1 MDLSLF
7 VGRDTELEQIRALLD
22 STRLLTLTGA
32 GGSGKTRLA
41 VEVLSGLPA
50 VEALWVELADLD
62 DPELLPQHIAE
73 AAGFPDEVHSP
84 EGLTPLLAG
93 RDVLVVLDNC
103 EHLVDAC
110 ATLAPTLLGACPELR
125 ILATSR
131 EALGVRGERAWLVP
145 PLGLPEPAS
154 GLEVIGRS
162 EAVRLF
168 VERARD
174 MAPAFELTAENGCT
188 VAEICQAVDGIPLA
202 IELAAARVRV
212 LSTGQILERLRASLD
227 LLASGGRGT
236 LPRHR
241 TLRAALD
248 WSYDL
253 LPDDRRQLLH
263 RLSVF
268 RGGATLEAVETVC
281 AADAGERAGVLDTLA
296 SLVDRSLVVVREHQG
311 EARYALLET
320 VRQYARER
328 LNGTDEAHRV
338 RGRHAAFFST
348 LAAEAE
354 PHLTRPT
361 RPLWIGRLLPE
372 LDNLRE
378 TLTWTRDHTPDAHV
392 ALVGRLWWFWF
403 STRHWAE
410 GGRWLAE
417 ALALPEA
424 RAPGRARA
432 MLLFARGALL
442 ALQAR
447 PEEPRP
453 LLEEA
458 AALARD
464 IGDERLEAYALN
476 YLGLTY
482 AGEGRA
488 EGRALCHRAEV
499 WFRKHEDLYGLR
511 LALLLQ
517 GSTAMGLG
525 ELEEAK
531 RLNREGVEVA
541 RRFGLDREMAISL
554 QNLAAVHLRAGE
566 PQEAERLVLEALA
579 ASRRDPS
586 YYFIAVGLS
595 YLAEATMH
603 RGATLEAARLLG
615 AAEALAE
622 TIGLSFFRQDRERL
636 AEALTTFRKNAGEE
650 AFDAARANGRLL
662 TPEAVLDEVCGASEG
677 PEPQRAAPAV
687 QARPLAQVPP
697 ADLDVKL
704 LGAFQVSVEGSAVPP
719 EAWSYAKPRELLAML
734 VAQQEGATRDG
745 MSRLLWP
752 DAPASRLKN
761 SFHVTLHHL
770 RKALQRP
777 AWVVLEADRYR
788 VARDVT
794 VRVDAQLFEEEAA
807 RALAKVRS
815 WQSEGASPDEARGV
829 VAALEGAA
837 ALYAGDLFE
846 GEVVGVW
853 AEEWRDRLR
862 RRAADVHLARG
873 RLLEHVDRPDDAA
886 DAFGAAT
893 AREPLNEEAH
903 RGLMR
908 CWAASGQR
916 ARSLAHYDTLAT
928 LLRETLDVDPDPET
942 EALRRTLRNG
952 A

>member
-1 MDLSLF
+1 MF
-7 VGRDTELEQIRALLD
+7 VGRDAELGQIR
-22 STRLLTLTGA
+22 RLLESARLVTLTGA

-41 VEVLSGLPA
+41 VEVLSGLQ
-50 VEALWVELADLD
+50 VGQVVWVELADLD
-62 DPELLPQHIAE
+62 DPALLPQHIADS
-73 AAGFPDEVHSP
+73 AGFPDEVQST
-84 EGLTPLLAG
+84 EGLAPLLSG
-93 RDVLVVLDNC
+93 RDVLLVLDNC
-103 EHLVDAC
+103 EHMVDAC
-110 ATLAPTLLGACPELR
+110 AAAALALLRACPELR
-125 ILATSR
+125 VLSTSR

-145 PLGLPEPAS
+145 PLGLPDPDA
-154 GLEVIGRS
+154 GGDVIGRS

-174 MAPAFELTAENGCT
+174 VAPAFELTSENAPAIAG
-188 VAEICQAVDGIPLA
+188 ICQAVDGIPLA

-212 LSTGQILERLRASLD
+212 LSATQILERLRASLD

-248 WSYDL
+248 WSYNL
-253 LPDDRRQLLH
+253 LPEDRRRLLH

-268 RGGATLEAVETVC
+268 RGGATLEAVENVC
-281 AADAGERAGVLDTLA
+281 AVDANERTGVLDTLA
-296 SLVDRSLVVVREHQG
+296 SLVDRSLVTVREHGG

-328 LNGTDEAHRV
+328 LDASGEADVV
-338 RGRHAAFFST
+338 RQRHAAFFAA
-348 LAAEAE
+348 LVAEAE
-354 PHLTRPT
+354 PHFTRPT
-361 RPLWIGRLLPE
+361 RPFWIGRLLPE
-372 LDNLRE
+372 LENLRE
-378 TLTWTRDHTPDAHV
+378 ALAWTRDHAPDAHV
-392 ALVGRLWWFWF
+392 VLVGRLWWFWF

-410 GGRWLAE
+410 GGRWLTE

-424 RAPGRARA
+424 QAPGRARA
-432 MLLFARGALL
+432 AILFARGALL

-447 PEEPRP
+447 TEEPKP

-458 AALARD
+458 ARLARD
-464 IGDERLEAYALN
+464 FGDERLAAYALN
-476 YLGLTY
+476 YLAMTY

-488 EGRALCHRAEV
+488 EALDLCRRAEA
-499 WFRKHEDLYGLR
+499 WFREHEDLYGLR

-525 ELEEAK
+525 QLEEAK

-541 RRFGLDREMAISL
+541 RRFGLDREVAVAL

-566 PQEAERLVLEALA
+566 PEQAERLVLEALA

-586 YYFIAVGLS
+586 YYFIAVGLA
-595 YLAEATMH
+595 YMAETAGR
-603 RGATLEAARLLG
+603 RGDPLRAARLLG
-615 AAEALAE
+615 AAEALAD
-622 TIGLSFFRQDRERL
+622 TIGLTFFRQDRDRL
-636 AEALTTFRKNAGEE
+636 TEALPSFREAAGSD
-650 AFDAARANGRLL
+650 AFDTARAAGRVLS
-662 TPEAVLDEVCGASEG
+662 PEAVLDEVCGGAPGDEPEEG
-677 PEPQRAAPAV
+677 PSEAPTAV
-687 QARPLAQVPP
+687 RPGMPP
-697 ADLDVKL
+697 ADLDVRL
-704 LGAFQVSVEGSAVPP
+704 LGSFQVWVEGTAVPS
-719 EAWSYAKPRELLAML
+719 EAFSYAKPRELLALL
-734 VAQQEGATRDG
+734 VAQREGATRDHMG
-745 MSRLLWP
+745 RSLWP

-777 AWVVLEADRYR
+777 AWIVQEADRYR
-788 VARDVT
+788 VAREIT
-794 VRVDAQLFEEEAA
+794 VRADAVVFEEAA
-807 RALAKVRS
+807 GRALSGVRA
-815 WQSEGASPDEARGV
+815 WRENGAPAGEAPR
-829 VAALEGAA
+829 VAEALEGAA
-837 ALYAGDLFE
+837 SLYAGDLLD

-862 RRAADVHLARG
+862 RRAADLHLALG
-873 RLLEHVDRPDDAA
+873 RLLEHAGRLDDAA

-908 CWAASGQR
+908 CWAATGQR
-916 ARSLAHYDTLAT
+916 ARSLAHCDTLVT
-928 LLRETLDVDPDPET
+928 LLRETLDVGPDAET
-942 EALRRTLRNG
+942 VALRDTLRDG